1 VVSTWSNVIAAH
13 LIATVGAADAGL
25 LALQIGITTAV
36 YWAGMILND
45 CFDLEEDRRERP
57 ERPLPS
63 GRISLPAA
71 WAAGGALLALALL
84 LALAA
89 GERILSATAAL
100 AATVLL
106 YDGLLKG
113 GALGPLAMG
122 LCRYLNWIM
131 GLSVVPVLGTPLML
145 LPLPMLLYTMGVTYL
160 SRAET
165 GTEIRAG
172 VIRAA
177 AALAAVALAV
187 LTLYP
192 AGVQTQPFAL
202 AVLLALMVHLARA
215 LWRVGAEPSA
225 DRVRQGV
232 RAMLL
237 GMIVLDAALL
247 AGDGQWVAAAA
258 LLPLALA
265 GRLLARG
272 VSPT

>member
-237 GMIVLDAALL
+237 GIIVLDAALL